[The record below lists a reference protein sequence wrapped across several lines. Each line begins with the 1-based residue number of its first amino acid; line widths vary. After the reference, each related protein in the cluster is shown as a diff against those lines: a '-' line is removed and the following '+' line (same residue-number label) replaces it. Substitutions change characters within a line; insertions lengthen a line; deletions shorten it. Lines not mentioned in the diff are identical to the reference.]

1 MDALVELANNQTD
14 TVEEY
19 GYKRFVLIE
28 AFQRL
33 LDNDIPT
40 GTTGLDMDAVKDFT
54 GDLYEV
60 DAEISYSRAKV
71 IGGIIAALND
81 SQKSELTALHTEF
94 YTLFS
99 NTAAGGSIDSSSWPE
114 ATEMDISGLTN
125 RDDKVLVGTYAS
137 QLFSWYIGSVYADTY
152 FCPERHGTYFG
163 SFYLKDI
170 PPVMSTSAV
179 SIDTEL
185 TANMGAALI
194 DLLGDQSTLITSIAD
209 LQRSAMATIVE
220 VREDIATKLRLF
232 IDNATPTYDD
242 VVAMVQEYGE
252 AEGEMIYYYATQFV
266 AVENILTEA
275 QKANITAMRTEYYER
290 FPEYQANSSAYDCS
304 GAWLYAKRVALP
316 EIPDTDFLFGTSA
329 TTTTLA
335 ATTTTTQA
343 TTTPT
348 SGCTMT
354 TQDDTT
360 IKGGTPYG
368 PPQVVN
374 SADACCSL
382 CDGTCVGFFY
392 NSLNGECKMFSA
404 VTLTESK
411 PDCTY
416 GHF

>member
-1 MDALVELANNQTD
+1 VLANNQTD

-40 GTTGLDMDAVKDFT
+40 GTTGLDTDAVKDFT
-54 GDLYEV
+54 GDLYVV
-60 DAEISYSRAKV
+60 DADISYSRAKV

-81 SQKSELTALHTEF
+81 SQKSELTALHTAF
-94 YTLFS
+94 YTLFN

-152 FCPERHGTYFG
+152 FCPERHGTCFG

-179 SIDTEL
+179 NIDTEL

-209 LQRSAMATIVE
+209 LQRSALATIVE
-220 VREDIATKLRLF
+220 VREDIATKFRLF
-232 IDNATPTYDD
+232 IDNGTPTYDD

-275 QKANITAMRTEYYER
+275 QRANITAMRTEYYER

-335 ATTTTTQA
+335 TTTTTLAATTTTTQA

-348 SGCTMT
+348 GCTMT
-354 TQDDTT
+354 TQDDMT

-368 PPQVVN
+368 P
-374 SADACCSL
+374 
-382 CDGTCVGFFY
+382 
-392 NSLNGECKMFSA
+392 
-404 VTLTESK
+404 
-411 PDCTY
+411 
-416 GHF
+416 